1 MFSFSKCKLYSVT
14 CNIIFL
20 FRCKLSEKMFLA
32 CQALKV
38 HLSDSRALS
47 SKELV
52 SYHVHLQI

>member
-1 MFSFSKCKLYSVT
+1 
-14 CNIIFL
+14 
-20 FRCKLSEKMFLA
+20 MFLA

-52 SYHVHLQI
+52 SYCVHLQIY